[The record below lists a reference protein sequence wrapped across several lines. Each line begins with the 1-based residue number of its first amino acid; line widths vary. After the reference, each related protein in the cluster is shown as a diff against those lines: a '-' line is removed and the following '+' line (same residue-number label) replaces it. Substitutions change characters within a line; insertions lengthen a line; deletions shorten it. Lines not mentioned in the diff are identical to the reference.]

1 MSFDPS
7 NATYP
12 ELYKKHCQL
21 LSLHGKRPKTIEAYA
36 RAIRRIGRYFEFHLT
51 ELNEAQLRAYFAQLN
66 QTHSKST
73 VKLDLYGLKFFY
85 QYVLERDWTDIPV
98 IKSPRVV
105 RIPDI
110 VSIEEAQLLFASTRI
125 LSYRVFFFT
134 VYSMGLRLSEGLNL
148 RVGDID
154 ANHMRVHIRN
164 SKGGKDRLVPLPVS
178 TLRVLRR
185 FWKVHQHPD
194 LLFPNRKTL
203 KENAHHANTPLDRGG
218 VQKAMREVVKDCGV
232 KKILRYILCVTVMPP
247 T

>member
-7 NATYP
+7 NATYT

-21 LSLHGKRPKTIEAYA
+21 LSLQGKQPKTIEAYT
-36 RAIRRIGRYFEFHLT
+36 RAIRRIGHYFDFQITELT
-51 ELNEAQLRAYFAQLN
+51 ETQLLAYFAQLN

-73 VKLDLYGLKFFY
+73 IKLDLYGLKFFY
-85 QYVLERDWTDIPV
+85 QYVLKRDWKDIPV
-98 IKSPRVV
+98 VKSQRVV

-110 VSIEEAQLLFASTRI
+110 VTIEEAQRLFASTRI

-154 ANHMRVHIRN
+154 ADRMRVHIRN

-178 TLRVLRR
+178 TLRFKKNITLHSLRHSYATHLIEAGLTCHR
-185 FWKVHQHPD
+185 C
-194 LLFPNRKTL
+194 R
-203 KENAHHANTPLDRGG
+203 
-218 VQKAMREVVKDCGV
+218 
-232 KKILRYILCVTVMPP
+232 RYSVMPAWSRRLNIP